1 MSTIDPPNTLTPK
14 APAGLGAGA
23 TLTPVTEATTNPN
36 NALIGYDNL
45 LTQTTTTDA
54 RKALTPN
61 TYERYT
67 VQSGSTSVKFQL
79 STPAGINFVG
89 IAAHTLGTH
98 DGGIPLVAK
107 YATSIGGG
115 LTTFYSATPN
125 NNDALMVAL
134 SGLEGVNIAEVELS
148 FTASTEGAELG
159 VFYVGTA
166 LEMQRSIYGGHS
178 PADLSQKTS
187 YQSTMSESGQFLGR
201 TVTRRGSETSF
212 SWRHLSPDWY
222 RDNFQPFVESAVT
235 KPFFIQ
241 WKPSLYPLATS
252 YGFTTGDIKPS
263 NMGGG
268 NDLMSVSFNFKGHSD

>member
-45 LTQTTTTDA
+45 LTQTTTTEA
-54 RKALTPN
+54 RKVLIPN
-61 TYERYT
+61 TYERYP
-67 VQSGSTSVKFQL
+67 VQSGATSVRFQL
-79 STPAGINFVG
+79 STPAEINYFAL
-89 IAAHTLGTH
+89 AAHNLGTH
-98 DGGIPLVAK
+98 DGGVAIAVK
-107 YATSIGGG
+107 YATSIGGA
-115 LTTFYSATPN
+115 LTSVYSSTLT
-125 NNDALMVAL
+125 NDNALMVLL
-134 SGLEGVNIAEVELS
+134 SGLEGVNVAEIGLS
-148 FTASTEGAELG
+148 FNTSSFGAELG
-159 VFYVGTA
+159 VFYVGTT

-178 PADLSQKTS
+178 PADLSQKTT

-241 WKPSLYPLATS
+241 WKPSLYPEETA

-268 NDLMSVSFNFKGHSD
+268 NDLMAVSFNFKGHQD